1 MALLQ
6 FYGMF
11 DYTEGD
17 GNAYEYTSAEWSQLI
32 AAMTNTGVAAG
43 SFSMSANG
51 LTITVGGGT
60 AFINGRYGYNN
71 DSTTVQLDAETITN
85 QRIDRIVLELDVPN
99 RKIELKVVKGTAA
112 SSGAAAPALTQN
124 ENIYQVPL
132 YQALITEGSTVSL
145 TDERVISY
153 TPNQAIEEFRSIQ
166 QEFNDIKNGD
176 TTVYAVYA

>member
-1 MALLQ
+1 MLMIHFCRMEL
-6 FYGMF
+6 
-11 DYTEGD
+11 
-17 GNAYEYTSAEWSQLI
+17 AYRRHDKHRCCRRF
-32 AAMTNTGVAAG
+32 
-43 SFSMSANG
+43 FSMSANG

-112 SSGAAAPALTQN
+112 SSGAAGTGLTQN

-132 YQALITEGSTVSL
+132 YQALITEGSTG
-145 TDERVISY
+145 
-153 TPNQAIEEFRSIQ
+153 F
-166 QEFNDIKNGD
+166 FN
-176 TTVYAVYA
+176 